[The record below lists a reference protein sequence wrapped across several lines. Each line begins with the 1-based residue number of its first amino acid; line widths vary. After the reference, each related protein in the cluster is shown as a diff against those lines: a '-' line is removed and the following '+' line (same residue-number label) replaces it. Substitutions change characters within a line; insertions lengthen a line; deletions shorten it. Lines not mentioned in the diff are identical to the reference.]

1 MIATVALAIAVLCL
15 LGVAGVL
22 FLLHSIRAR
31 QEHTLTAEV
40 GARIGTHGLWVGA
53 WLVGIAESRAEHVG
67 EGAARGASPEEVLRV
82 WDREG
87 GRVISHVPGPEVIS
101 ESEARGWLVQASE
114 ELSRT
119 RVPAQAGFAR
129 ERVFALLYASPSA
142 PPVTARS
149 LRDLNVFL
157 LRPGILGSAF
167 VVCPSA
173 TDRARGLWTFAAIA
187 GGVLFVT
194 GLVAAVIGIVAP
206 ASDPPGAST
215 GTSPIPPAPTPPLS
229 STAVATSDPSPSAS
243 AAASGAPTAG
253 SSAKAPLQSKPHK

>member
-22 FLLHSIRAR
+22 LLLHSIRAR

-40 GARIGTHGLWVGA
+40 GARIGAHGLWVGA

-67 EGAARGASPEEVLRV
+67 ERAALGVSPEEVLRV

-157 LRPGILGSAF
+157 ARPGILGSAF

-173 TDRARGLWTFAAIA
+173 GDRARGLWTAAAIA

-194 GLVAAVIGIVAP
+194 GLTAAVIGIVAP

-215 GTSPIPPAPTPPLS
+215 GTSPLPPAPTVALPS
-229 STAVATSDPSPSAS
+229 AVATTDPTPPAS

-253 SSAKAPLQSKPHK
+253 ASTKPPFQAKPQK